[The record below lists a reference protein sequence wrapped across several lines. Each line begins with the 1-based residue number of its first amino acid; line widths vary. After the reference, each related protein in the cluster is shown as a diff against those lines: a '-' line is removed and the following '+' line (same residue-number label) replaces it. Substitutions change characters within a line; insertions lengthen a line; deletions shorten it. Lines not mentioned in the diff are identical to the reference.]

1 MPPTESTI
9 HTKMLLFDMDDTL
22 LKGRFI
28 DTCAEQF
35 NFRQALNLLRQID
48 RNAVSLTQ
56 RIASFLQGKTKQE
69 LLDIVAGIP
78 LVDDIV
84 DVTAILKGRGYRIG
98 IVSDSYQLITQY
110 VGEKIGADF
119 SMANEL
125 QIEGEMLTG
134 EVLIPSYFHYSE
146 ESACRH
152 QVCKTNALRYAS
164 KKYGVPLDRCI
175 VVGDSDN
182 DICMLQH
189 AGLGV
194 AFCATDSLKKVAT
207 KQIDKRSFSELLE
220 YAY

>member
-1 MPPTESTI
+1 MSLNNH
-9 HTKMLLFDMDDTL
+9 HTTRMLLFDMDDTL

-28 DTCAEQF
+28 DVCAEQF

-56 RIASFLQGKTKQE
+56 RIASFLQGKTKDE
-69 LLDIVAGIP
+69 LIDIVKTIP
-78 LVDDIV
+78 LVDDII
-84 DVTAILKGRGYRIG
+84 DVTAVLKKRGYKIG
-98 IVSDSYQLITQY
+98 IISDSYQVITQY
-110 VGEKIGADF
+110 VGERIGADF
-119 SMANEL
+119 SLANEL
-125 QIEGEMLTG
+125 QFDNGYLTG

-146 ESACRH
+146 ESTCRH

-164 KKYGVPLDRCI
+164 HKYNVPLSQCI

-194 AFCATDSLKKVAT
+194 AFCATEALKNVAA
-207 KQIDKRSFSELLE
+207 KKIDKRSFVELLD
-220 YAY
+220 YAW

>member
-1 MPPTESTI
+1 
-9 HTKMLLFDMDDTL
+9 MLLFDMDDTL

-48 RNAVSLTQ
+48 RNPVSLTQ
-56 RIASFLQGKTKQE
+56 RIASFLQGKTKDD
-69 LLDIVAGIP
+69 LISIVKTIP

-84 DVTAILKGRGYRIG
+84 DVTAVLKKRGYRIG
-98 IVSDSYQLITQY
+98 IISDSYTIITQY
-110 VGEKIGADF
+110 VGDKIGADF
-119 SMANEL
+119 SLANEL
-125 QIEGEMLTG
+125 QFENGQLTG
-134 EVLIPSYFHYSE
+134 EVLIPSCFHYSE
-146 ESACRH
+146 ESSCRH

-164 KKYGVPLDRCI
+164 RKYDVPLSKCI

-194 AFCATDSLKKVAT
+194 AFCATEALKNVASKT
-207 KQIDKRSFSELLE
+207 IDKRSFVDLLE
-220 YAY
+220 YAW